1 MKYTAKLHIQQALNR
16 LEGLSQR
23 CYSDNEI
30 AALTGLHRHT
40 IASIRKGREDKLI
53 SQLLQFFHDQNMPI
67 SAEDLFTV
75 TVTTDET
82 VSKQP

>member
-1 MKYTAKLHIQQALNR
+1 MKYRAKFHIYQALNR

-23 CYSDNEI
+23 RYSDNEI

-53 SQLLQFFHDQNMPI
+53 SHLLQFFHDQNMPI
-67 SAEDLFTV
+67 SVEDLFTV
-75 TVTTDET
+75 TVITDET
-82 VSKQP
+82 VSKQL